1 MTYRLDGLKGND
13 TKENLAS
20 IMEVELTTEADETS
34 EADQYYD
41 IAVNGKRDLANYV
54 VDYIPGKLLITKS
67 NNLTL
72 SAKTYEG
79 VYDGESHRLIVDT
92 NLNLPQAEVEYSTD
106 GIHFDTHIPEEMNA
120 GTYHVWVS
128 ASMKNYNT
136 VIVEYDAI
144 IRKKAVTVIADNK
157 DMVYGDK
164 IPELTYVVEGLEG
177 NDESG
182 LDIRIST
189 VDEARPNVGM
199 YDILINGLAESS
211 NYTVSKYQPGNLKV
225 TAKKAIIHAVNSG
238 KIYLEQEPELKAVV
252 SGNVEGEKLQ
262 YSLTREAGEEV
273 GQYPI
278 HVIVGTNPNYEIWS
292 EDAVFEI
299 TSADTNKV
307 FITGTTATYDGKAY
321 GVDASVVQNGSTIL
335 YSTNQTDWSET
346 APTFTEAGT
355 YTVYVKATNP
365 NYNETQVAEGTVV
378 ISKREITITAD
389 SAEKRYDG
397 TDLTAPTATI
407 TGGTLAEGQT
417 LESVTVTGA
426 QRSTGTSANVASN
439 AMIKSGNTDVT
450 ANYAITYTDGVLT
463 VTSVGGNSGGN
474 PGGNGGGSTPNENK
488 PYQPGGPGD
497 NNGPTVTI
505 DPDAV
510 PLANAPVDGSPTD
523 NLILIDDGN
532 VPLAGLPKTGDRA
545 GAQAGLA
552 AILSG
557 FLLAAFS
564 MLNNKK
570 KEENK

>member
-1 MTYRLDGLKGND
+1 VHVRAKNDNYSNVAEADVVFRITKRPIKVAAGILETEYDGSEKAVTEFTYTVSNKENTAGALKDHKVSAVLKNNTRTEAGEQTVSVEENSVRILSGEADVTKNYAVSLEDGKLTVKRKDGLKV
-13 TKENLAS
+13 T
-20 IMEVELTTEADETS
+20 
-34 EADQYYD
+34 
-41 IAVNGKRDLANYV
+41 
-54 VDYIPGKLLITKS
+54 VDAES
-67 NNLTL
+67 L
-72 SAKTYEG
+72 SH
-79 VYDGESHRLIVDT
+79 VYDGAGHGIKA
-92 NLNLPQAEVEYSTD
+92 AEASDAKGTTIEYSTD
-106 GIHFDTHIPEEMNA
+106 GESWSGTIPQF
-120 GTYHVWVS
+120 T
-128 ASMKNYNT
+128 
-136 VIVEYDAI
+136 EYQEDGYP
-144 IRKKAVTVIADNK
+144 
-157 DMVYGDK
+157 VY
-164 IPELTYVVEGLEG
+164 V
-177 NDESG
+177 
-182 LDIRIST
+182 R
-189 VDEARPNVGM
+189 A
-199 YDILINGLAESS
+199 
-211 NYTVSKYQPGNLKV
+211 
-225 TAKKAIIHAVNSG
+225 
-238 KIYLEQEPELKAVV
+238 
-252 SGNVEGEKLQ
+252 
-262 YSLTREAGEEV
+262 
-273 GQYPI
+273 
-278 HVIVGTNPNYEIWS
+278 TNPNYSNTAMADVIFMITQRPAHIQASNDGKVFGTADPELMASVTGIVTGEKLNYNLNRVAG
-292 EDAVFEI
+292 EDVGTYPIEVILGSNPNYSITYDNAVFEI

-378 ISKREITITAD
+378 ISKREVTITAD

-407 TGGTLAEGQT
+407 TGGTLVEGQT

>member
-1 MTYRLDGLKGND
+1 MAAGDNEVSAEGQTVTYDGTGHGLKRAEAL
-13 TKENLAS
+13 KEGS
-20 IMEVELTTEADETS
+20 
-34 EADQYYD
+34 
-41 IAVNGKRDLANYV
+41 
-54 VDYIPGKLLITKS
+54 
-67 NNLTL
+67 TL
-72 SAKTYEG
+72 W
-79 VYDGESHRLIVDT
+79 
-92 NLNLPQAEVEYSTD
+92 YSTD
-106 GIHFDTHIPEEMNA
+106 NKEFSETAPSFTDA
-120 GTYHVWVS
+120 GS
-128 ASMKNYNT
+128 
-136 VIVEYDAI
+136 
-144 IRKKAVTVIADNK
+144 
-157 DMVYGDK
+157 
-164 IPELTYVVEGLEG
+164 
-177 NDESG
+177 
-182 LDIRIST
+182 
-189 VDEARPNVGM
+189 
-199 YDILINGLAESS
+199 
-211 NYTVSKYQPGNLKV
+211 YTVYV
-225 TAKKAIIHAVNSG
+225 KA
-238 KIYLEQEPELKAVV
+238 
-252 SGNVEGEKLQ
+252 
-262 YSLTREAGEEV
+262 
-273 GQYPI
+273 
-278 HVIVGTNPNYEIWS
+278 TNPNYKETPVVNATIVINKKEAVIIVDNVTKVYGYEDPLFTGSIS
-292 EDAVFEI
+292 ELIGSDDLGTVAFVRQSGDERKNNVG
-299 TSADTNKV
+299 DKV
-307 FITGTTATYDGKAY
+307 RLTANYTENSNYHVVVYEGHLTIVAATDNGVNVEGQALVYDGLNHGLKNAI
-321 GVDASVVQNGSTIL
+321 ALKEGSKLL
-335 YSTNQTDWSET
+335 YSTNKIEFSET